1 MTQAETMI
9 LNQGPGRT
17 DLTFLRHG
25 NESKAVENGLPSAV
39 LPLCTGHVQE

>member
-9 LNQGPGRT
+9 PIRGPRST

-25 NESKAVENGLPSAV
+25 NKSKAVENGLPSAV
-39 LPLCTGHVQE
+39 LPLWTGHVQE

>member
-9 LNQGPGRT
+9 PTRGPGST

-25 NESKAVENGLPSAV
+25 NESKAVENGLPSPV
-39 LPLCTGHVQE
+39 LPLWTGHMQE

>member
-9 LNQGPGRT
+9 PNQGPGST
-17 DLTFLRHG
+17 DLTFLKHG
-25 NESKAVENGLPSAV
+25 NESKAVENGLPRAV